1 MSKQKTQAET
11 PDNEPESDVPGDVQP
26 TAQAE
31 PAWLADA
38 DYAGPLT
45 ADQAERRL
53 SRHGHH
59 VTKPAPATEAK

>member
-11 PDNEPESDVPGDVQP
+11 PGSDADAEVPGEAP
-26 TAQAE
+26 ATAQAE

-59 VTKPAPATEAK
+59 VAKPAPATETK